1 MKTPLGTEVDFGPR
15 HIVLDGDPSPTAKG
29 AQQPCPLFS
38 APVYCGHGR
47 LSQLLLSSC
56 PYVLGLGPGDIV
68 LDKDPAPQKGHN
80 TPHFLAH
87 VYCGQTAGRIKMPL
101 GMQVGHTVL
110 DGDPSHPPPKGHI
123 PPPNFRPMSVVVSFP
138 DPLSGWMGSLSLFHV
153 PHIPGL
159 GPLGPGFL
167 GLTEEPMLFAISL
180 TTAMNNICMLYDLR
194 NEDGHLHLIF
204 IFLNGAFHKT
214 PTDYST

>member
-1 MKTPLGTEVDFGPR
+1 
-15 HIVLDGDPSPTAKG
+15 
-29 AQQPCPLFS
+29 
-38 APVYCGHGR
+38 
-47 LSQLLLSSC
+47 
-56 PYVLGLGPGDIV
+56 
-68 LDKDPAPQKGHN
+68 
-80 TPHFLAH
+80 
-87 VYCGQTAGRIKMPL
+87 
-101 GMQVGHTVL
+101 
-110 DGDPSHPPPKGHI
+110 
-123 PPPNFRPMSVVVSFP
+123 MSVVVSFP